1 MLLIVDM
8 DIEND
13 ARTAQIINIALP
25 VGSIGPTLFKLSN
38 ADIIT
43 IKTPINVPTNESI
56 VNANLNICILITPF
70 QVQYYTI
77 QHQVGHNHKT
87 S

>member
-1 MLLIVDM
+1 MLPIIDI

-13 ARTAQIINIALP
+13 ARTAQIINIVLP
-25 VGSIGPTLFKLSN
+25 AESIGPTLFKLSN

-43 IKTPINVPTNESI
+43 IKIPINVPINEII
-56 VNANLNICILITPF
+56 VNSNLNKILHMFIPPQF
-70 QVQYYTI
+70 YTI